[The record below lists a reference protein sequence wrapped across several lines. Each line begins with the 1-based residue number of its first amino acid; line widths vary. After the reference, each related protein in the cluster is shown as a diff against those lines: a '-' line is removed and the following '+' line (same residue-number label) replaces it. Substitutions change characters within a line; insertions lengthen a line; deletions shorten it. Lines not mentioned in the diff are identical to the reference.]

1 MNFEGRSGAPG
12 VRQPDARR
20 KAVLYARVSSVEQER
35 EGFSIPAQ
43 QRLLHEYA
51 ENHDLNIV
59 EEFIDVE
66 TAKQAG
72 RASFG
77 RMLAFLEETP
87 SVRIILVEKTDR
99 LYRNFRDYVTLDDL
113 HLEIHLVKEGEVL
126 SGASRSHQKFIH
138 GIKVLMAKNYIDNLS
153 EETKKGMAE
162 KAESGVFPH
171 RAPVGYRNDKE
182 TRTIVV
188 DPERAPYVREL
199 FQLYST
205 GRYSLD
211 DLYQRCLNDGFRM
224 PGSASAIPRSKIEY
238 LLKNPFYIGQF
249 RWKKRLYKGAHE
261 LIVSREL
268 FDKVQEVFASH
279 GRDRGLYRVHEFA
292 FGSLMRCGECGCT
305 ITAERHKGRYVYYRC
320 TNYRRTCKQG
330 FQREEAL
337 AEQFQR
343 YVRGIQ
349 LPPRVAEWARD
360 ILKESLEEET
370 DFHETAVERLEQ
382 DLARIKRDM
391 NQAYRDRLDG
401 RISEEFWGECSAQW
415 ETERQRITERLARH
429 EKADSA
435 YLDLGVRLVDVAG
448 RAVELYEKYGLL
460 ERRGFLASI
469 LQDVTLKDGIL
480 RAEYRPA
487 FRVLAQ
493 MAAEPT
499 PPPNVRGGGSRS
511 SKLTVWGG

>member
-1 MNFEGRSGAPG
+1 M
-12 VRQPDARR
+12 RR
-20 KAVLYARVSSVEQER
+20 KTVLYARVSSVEQER
-35 EGFSIPAQ
+35 DGFSIPAQ
-43 QRLLHEYA
+43 QRLLHAYA
-51 ENHDLNIV
+51 ENNDLEIV

-72 RASFG
+72 RANFG
-77 RMLAFLEETP
+77 RMLAFLAETP
-87 SVRIILVEKTDR
+87 SVRVILVEKTDR

-126 SGASRSHQKFIH
+126 SGESRSHQKFIH

-188 DPERAPYVREL
+188 DPERSSYVREL

-205 GRYSLD
+205 GRYSLE
-211 DLYQRCLNDGFRM
+211 DLHQRCLNDGFRL
-224 PGSASAIPRSKIEY
+224 PGSASPIPRSKVEY

-249 RWKKRLYKGAHE
+249 RWKKRLYTGAHE
-261 LIVSREL
+261 PIVSREL

-320 TNYRRTCKQG
+320 TNYRGTCKQR
-330 FQREEAL
+330 FHREEAL
-337 AEQFQR
+337 AEQFRR

-370 DFHETAVERLEQ
+370 DFHETAVERLKQ

-415 ETERQRITERLARH
+415 EAERQRITERLARH

-448 RAVELYEKYGLL
+448 RAAELYDQYGLL

-469 LQDVTLKDGIL
+469 LQDVTLKDG
-480 RAEYRPA
+480 RVTAEYRAA

-493 MAAEPT
+493 MAAEPV
-499 PPPNVRGGGSRS
+499 PPPNVRGRGSRS

>member
-1 MNFEGRSGAPG
+1 M
-12 VRQPDARR
+12 
-20 KAVLYARVSSVEQER
+20 LYARVSSVEQER

-43 QRLLHEYA
+43 RRLLGEYA
-51 ENHDLNIV
+51 ENHDLNVV

-77 RMLAFLEETP
+77 RMLAFLEEMP
-87 SVRIILVEKTDR
+87 SVKIVLVEKTDR
-99 LYRNFRDYVTLDDL
+99 LYRNFRDYVTLDDRR
-113 HLEIHLVKEGEVL
+113 LEIHLVKEGEIL
-126 SGASRSHQKFIH
+126 SGESQSHQKFIH

-153 EETKKGMAE
+153 EETRKGMTE
-162 KAESGVFPH
+162 KAESGAFPH
-171 RAPVGYRNDKE
+171 RAPVGYKNDKE

-188 DPERAPYVREL
+188 DPERASYVREL
-199 FQLYST
+199 FQLYAT
-205 GRYSLD
+205 GRYSLE
-211 DLYQRCLNDGFRM
+211 DLYQRCLNDGFRTA
-224 PGSASAIPRSKIEY
+224 GSTSNIPRSKIEY

-249 RWKKRLYKGAHE
+249 RWKKRLYQGAHE
-261 LIVSREL
+261 PLVSREL
-268 FDKVQEVFASH
+268 FEKVQEVFASH

-320 TNYRRTCKQG
+320 TNYHRTCKQG
-330 FQREEAL
+330 FLREEVL
-337 AEQFQR
+337 AEQFRR

-349 LPPRVAEWARD
+349 LPPKVAEWAVD
-360 ILKESLEEET
+360 ILKQSLEEET
-370 DFHETAVERLEQ
+370 EFHETAVECLNQ

-401 RISEEFWGECSAQW
+401 RISEEFWGEVSSQW
-415 ETERQRITERLARH
+415 EAERQRITERLARH

-435 YLDLGVRLVDVAG
+435 YLDLGIRLVDVAS
-448 RAVELYEKYGLL
+448 RAADLYERHGVL

-469 LQDVTLKDGIL
+469 LQRVTLTDGVVS
-480 RAEYRPA
+480 AEYRPA

-493 MAAEPT
+493 MATEPT